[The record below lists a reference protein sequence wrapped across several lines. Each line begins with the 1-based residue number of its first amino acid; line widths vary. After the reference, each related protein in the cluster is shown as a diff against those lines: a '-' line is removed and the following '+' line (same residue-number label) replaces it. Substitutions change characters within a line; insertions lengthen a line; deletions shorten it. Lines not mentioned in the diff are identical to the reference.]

1 MTATSCAAL
10 PPLPVVAVHGFNY
23 DPADVG
29 GANDP
34 RPWFEDMAGLLD
46 REVLGFAW
54 YSCPVG
60 FRLARPVY
68 STLQTAR
75 AFAAAWLRG
84 KLHPYRDA
92 WSRAEVEAKRLAAFI
107 AEQPTPVDLVAHSLG
122 TRVALLALPL
132 VRSRVRRVVF
142 FNGAEL
148 IRHAGERAASSSPA
162 NFLNLVVT
170 GDQVLGLLGSRFSG
184 EADAPCIG
192 RAGLDVPPVNWRDLV
207 LDDPGTRDR
216 ARRFYGWT
224 IRGNDPADPWDHGE
238 SYRFAGNVDPVR
250 AFLAGQALELLV
262 RKGPPPIAANVEQ
275 LQPRVRS
282 K

>member
-1 MTATSCAAL
+1 MAATTSL

-23 DPADVG
+23 DPAAKG
-29 GANDP
+29 GPHDP

-54 YSCPVG
+54 YSCPIG
-60 FRLARPVY
+60 FSFARPIT
-68 STLQTAR
+68 SSLLSLR
-75 AFAAAWLRG
+75 SFAAAWWRG
-84 KLHPYRDA
+84 KAHPYRDA
-92 WSRAEVEAKRLAAFI
+92 WARAEVEARRLAAFI
-107 AEQPTPVDLVAHSLG
+107 ADQPTPVDLVAHSLG

-148 IRHAGERAASSSPA
+148 NRHAAERGAMSSPA
-162 NFLNLVVT
+162 NILNLVVT
-170 GDQVLGLLGSRFSG
+170 SDRILGLLGARFSG

-192 RAGLDVPPVNWRDLV
+192 RVGLAAPPINWRDLV
-207 LDDPGTRDR
+207 LDDPVTRER

-224 IRGNDPADPWDHGE
+224 IRGNAPGDAWDHGE

-250 AFLAGQALELLV
+250 AFLDGQSLELLV
-262 RKGPPPIAANVEQ
+262 RKVPAIDAANVEHI
-275 LQPRVRS
+275 QPRVRS